1 MPKPCP
7 SNRPRPDLSRMTPKQ
22 RIAWVDKQLGLSGDT
37 SFEHWSR
44 EQMQAA
50 VAVLRYEIDRRMS
63 TN

>member
-1 MPKPCP
+1 MPRRYKSTPL
-7 SNRPRPDLSRMTPKQ
+7 PDLSRMSRKQ
-22 RIAWVDKQLGLSGDT
+22 RAAWVDKQLGLSADT